1 MYRIVIFVLVNLLV
15 ISVAVGKRVERNSNR
30 GHLESPASES
40 AECQYSLTL
49 AKTKFSQHE
58 PILLTLA
65 ITNSSYEPLPV
76 SLGYNREGGFIFTVK
91 RPDGSVKEIPRKI
104 SKETLTLLANFN
116 VEAQKSYTQQLILNE
131 WYDFNN
137 PGVYEISASLMKGSR
152 QAGPACLNSRFKIE
166 ITPFDTA
173 QLQQTCSELV
183 ETISQNVHNF
193 GNASD
198 AVKALLAVKSP
209 LIVPFL
215 EQAVKANHAVTS
227 YVISGL
233 EEVGND
239 EAVKVLVSLLEE
251 ARTHPD
257 NTEFLQVRNALF
269 AIEKKA
275 KDPATLDLVK
285 MALAKV
291 RE

>member
-15 ISVAVGKRVERNSNR
+15 ISVAVGQSVERNSNR
-30 GHLESPASES
+30 AHLKSPASES

-58 PILLTLA
+58 PILLTMA

-104 SKETLTLLANFN
+104 TKETLTLLANFN
-116 VEAQKSYTQQLILNE
+116 VEAQKTYTQQLILNE
-131 WYDFNN
+131 WYDFND
-137 PGVYEISASLMKGSR
+137 PGVYEISASLMKGRR
-152 QAGPACLNSRFKIE
+152 QDEPACLNSRFKIE
-166 ITPFDTA
+166 ITPFDMA

-183 ETISQNVHNF
+183 EKISVSNF
-193 GNASD
+193 ANASD

-209 LIVPFL
+209 VVVPFL

-227 YVISGL
+227 HVISGL
-233 EEVGND
+233 VEVGND
-239 EAVKVLVSLLEE
+239 EAVRVLISLLEE

-257 NTEFLQVRNALF
+257 NGEFLQVRNALF

-285 MALAKV
+285 IALAKV

>member
-15 ISVAVGKRVERNSNR
+15 ISVAVGKSVERDSNR
-30 GHLESPASES
+30 GHLKSPVSES

-65 ITNSSYEPLPV
+65 ITNSSYEPMPV

-137 PGVYEISASLMKGSR
+137 PGVYEISASLVKGRR
-152 QAGPACLNSRFKIE
+152 QAESACLNSRFKIE
-166 ITPFDTA
+166 ITPFDMA

-183 ETISQNVHNF
+183 ETIKQNVHNF
-193 GNASD
+193 ANASD

-209 LIVPFL
+209 VIVPFL

-239 EAVKVLVSLLEE
+239 EAVKVLVALLEE

-285 MALAKV
+285 MALAKI

>member
-1 MYRIVIFVLVNLLV
+1 MLSFRLVNKCDV
-15 ISVAVGKRVERNSNR
+15 EGAEVRVFR
-30 GHLESPASES
+30 GAIKALNTRDA
-40 AECQYSLTL
+40 
-49 AKTKFSQHE
+49 
-58 PILLTLA
+58 PILLFE
-65 ITNSSYEPLPV
+65 INSQAARTANNP
-76 SLGYNREGGFIFTVK
+76 VK
-91 RPDGSVKEIPRKI
+91 RPDGSVKEIPGKLP
-104 SKETLTLLANFN
+104 KETLTLLGNFD
-116 VEAQKSYTQQLILNE
+116 VEAQKTYTQQLILNE

-137 PGVYEISASLMKGSR
+137 PGVYEISASLMKGRR
-152 QAGPACLNSRFKIE
+152 QVEPACLNSRFKIE
-166 ITPFDTA
+166 IMPFDMA

-183 ETISQNVHNF
+183 ETISQNVHNV
-193 GNASD
+193 GNAFD
-198 AVKALLAVKSP
+198 AVKALVTVKSP
-209 LIVPFL
+209 VIVPFL

-239 EAVKVLVSLLEE
+239 EAVRVLISLLEE

-257 NTEFLQVRNALF
+257 NGEFLQVRNALF

-285 MALAKV
+285 IALAKV

>member
-1 MYRIVIFVLVNLLV
+1 MFRIVTFALVNLLV
-15 ISVAVGKRVERNSNR
+15 ISVALGKGR
-30 GHLESPASES
+30 HLESPASES
-40 AECQYSLTL
+40 AACQYSLTL
-49 AKTKFSQHE
+49 AKTKFSQYE

-91 RPDGSVKEIPRKI
+91 RPDGSVKELPRKI
-104 SKETLTLLANFN
+104 TKDTLTLLANFN
-116 VEAQKSYTQQLILNE
+116 VEPQKTFTQQLVLND
-131 WYDFNN
+131 WYDFKD
-137 PGVYEISASLMKGSR
+137 PGVYEISASLAKGRR
-152 QAGPACLNSRFKIE
+152 QAEPACLNSRFKIE

-183 ETISQNVHNF
+183 EKISQKDHNF
-193 GNASD
+193 ANASD

-209 LIVPFL
+209 LVVPFL

-257 NTEFLQVRNALF
+257 NGEFLQVRNALF
-269 AIEKKA
+269 AIEQKA

-285 MALAKV
+285 IALAKI